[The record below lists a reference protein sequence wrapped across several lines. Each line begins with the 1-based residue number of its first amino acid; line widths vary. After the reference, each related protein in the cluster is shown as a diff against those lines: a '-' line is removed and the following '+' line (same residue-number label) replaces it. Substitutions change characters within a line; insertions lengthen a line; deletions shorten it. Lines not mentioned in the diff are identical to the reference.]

1 MNHSALHLP
10 ALRDCRRLFLQNFRI
25 DANIGIYDFEKR
37 GAQRTLM
44 NVDLYV
50 PLAAS
55 TPQHDRIGEVF
66 DYDFIRDTIRA
77 RIERGHINLLE
88 TLCDDVA
95 ATLLAHPLVRAV
107 RVSSSKLDVY
117 ADCDGAG
124 VEVFH
129 IKDPTM
135 EQAA

>member
-1 MNHSALHLP
+1 MPSALYHP
-10 ALRDCRRLFLQNFRI
+10 MLRDCRRLFLQNYRI

-37 GAQRTLM
+37 GAQRTLV
-44 NVDLYV
+44 NVDLYI
-50 PLAAS
+50 PLAAT
-55 TPQHDRIGEVF
+55 TPVHDKISEVL

-77 RIERGHINLLE
+77 RIGQGHINLLE

-95 ATLLAHPLVRAV
+95 ATLLAHPQVRAV
-107 RVSSSKLDVY
+107 RVSTSKPDVY

-129 IKDPTM
+129 IK
-135 EQAA
+135 ESAA

>member
-1 MNHSALHLP
+1 MPSALYHPL
-10 ALRDCRRLFLQNFRI
+10 LSDCRRLFLQNFRV

-37 GAQRTLM
+37 GAQRAVM
-44 NVDLYV
+44 NVDLFI
-50 PLAAS
+50 PLAHT
-55 TPQHDRIGEVF
+55 TPRHDKIAEVL

-77 RIERGHINLLE
+77 RISAGHINLLE

-95 ATLLAHPLVRAV
+95 QTLLAHPQVRAV
-107 RVSSSKLDVY
+107 RVSTCKPDVY

-129 IKDPTM
+129 IKENT
-135 EQAA
+135 

>member
-1 MNHSALHLP
+1 MPSALYHPL
-10 ALRDCRRLFLQNFRI
+10 LRDCRRLFLRNFRV

-37 GAQRTLM
+37 GAQRTVI
-44 NVDLYV
+44 NVDLYI
-50 PLAAS
+50 PLAVT
-55 TPQHDRIGEVF
+55 TPRHDKIAEVL

-77 RIERGHINLLE
+77 RIAVGHINLLE

-95 ATLLAHPLVRAV
+95 ATLLAHPQVRAV
-107 RVSSSKLDVY
+107 RVSTSKPDVY

-129 IKDPTM
+129 FKEPV
-135 EQAA
+135 A